1 MSLQI
6 MTKYDRSENTVY
18 SADRGSGVGS
28 RSDNLNNRPRTAA
41 QHQLQTFDQI
51 GRETDTEKLLLKY
64 FLGFHLV
71 VAAFSMATRS
81 ECGKIV

>member
-1 MSLQI
+1 
-6 MTKYDRSENTVY
+6 MTEYDRSENIVLVRTGTG
-18 SADRGSGVGS
+18 RGSGVGS
-28 RSDNLNNRPRTAA
+28 RSDNLYNRPQSAT

-64 FLGFHLV
+64 FLDFHLA